1 MSYFYS
7 QMDRLIRIIREHVRL
22 PVVIRL
28 NTNRRTLVSF
38 RPSGSG
44 SSRNLRLSIHRMF
57 CEAPDDVLMALATW
71 LDGRQSAGSK
81 ALLRGWMNRRLQEL
95 AQEPA
100 TIDEQLDG
108 ADDDEMAASAA
119 IKDSAEAPRLQLD
132 LFGTSAPEAE
142 VAPAKP
148 PMPPRRR
155 PLPVA
160 MPSRGA
166 QHHQAPAPP
175 RLTKGLP
182 EPPCYLEPHG
192 RHYDLREIADI
203 VNYQYF
209 EGKCP
214 VHITWGSAPDDRLP
228 EHARASAVSRHT
240 RRPARRR
247 TILLGTY
254 HAIHHLVRIH
264 PRLDAP
270 DIPRWFVEYVVY
282 HEMLHKFEPP
292 KLLPNGRRDVHSR
305 AFRTLERRFARYREV
320 RQFEKSVIRA
330 ILLGLPLRPAVN

>member
-1 MSYFYS
+1 M
-7 QMDRLIRIIREHVRL
+7 IRIIREHVRL

-28 NTNRRTLVSF
+28 NANRRTLVSF
-38 RPSGSG
+38 RPSGSA
-44 SSRNLRLSIHRMF
+44 SSRMLRLSIHRMF

-100 TIDEQLDG
+100 TIVEQLDA
-108 ADDDEMAASAA
+108 ADHDDVAAT
-119 IKDSAEAPRLQLD
+119 KDSAEAPPQQLD
-132 LFGTSAPEAE
+132 LFGTSAPEAG
-142 VAPAKP
+142 VAQAKP
-148 PMPPRRR
+148 VEPSRRR

-160 MPSRGA
+160 MPARA
-166 QHHQAPAPP
+166 AKHHQAPEPARTPN
-175 RLTKGLP
+175 GLP

-192 RHYDLREIADI
+192 RYHDLREIADI

-228 EHARASAVSRHT
+228 EHARARAGSRHT

-254 HAIHHLVRIH
+254 HAMHHLVRIH